1 MARRN
6 QGSATAGIIALLV
19 FVGFCANFAGSGSA
33 DSSTTPLSVYAPP
46 SGTYSQTSTAASSPE
61 TTGFYAH
68 DPVNIR
74 SGPGKDNGT
83 VRTLARG
90 DYMRLGSKDASGWA
104 PLYDSSGAREGY
116 VYRASGAVRTSPPP
130 ARSSTSPSR
139 ATSRASSA
147 SSSGYNTGPRGGCY
161 TYSSSGRKR
170 YVARSKCN

>member
-6 QGSATAGIIALLV
+6 QGSAAALIAFLA
-19 FVGFCANFAGSGSA
+19 FVGFCGKLASGGSG
-33 DSSTTPLSVYAPP
+33 DSYTPPLSAYTPAPT
-46 SGTYSQTSTAASSPE
+46 SYSAASSAQPSPE

-68 DPVNIR
+68 DAINVR

-116 VYRASGAVRTSPPP
+116 VYRASNAVRTSPPA
-130 ARSSTSPSR
+130 ARSTGAPSR
-139 ATSRASSA
+139 STPRASSA
-147 SSSGYNTGPRGGCY
+147 SSSGYYTGPRGGCY

-170 YVARSKCN
+170 YVSRSYCN